1 MELFSQPKKRKKK
14 MPKRKIETLAQWVV
28 LSSKSNLLVW
38 VTILTLV
45 RLMCVLRAHI
55 KLSMFRNIFSK
66 IKKIVSTFSIS
77 EKYFSKNENYC
88 VFRYALA
95 KSFNVLNTPSMSR
108 CQLNQNIRATVNL
121 RKHVQQH
128 HYIRKV
134 TDDTL
139 LTLPS

>member
-1 MELFSQPKKRKKK
+1 MCVSLTRHNHVMELFSQPKKRKTK

-88 VFRYALA
+88 VFRTHINKIFFKKILIKKILYEYT
-95 KSFNVLNTPSMSR
+95 KYKNIKCPKHMSLSL
-108 CQLNQNIRATVNL
+108 Q
-121 RKHVQQH
+121 
-128 HYIRKV
+128 
-134 TDDTL
+134 
-139 LTLPS
+139 